1 MKRSKRTNK
10 GLSKFISRERVR
22 ARAGFS
28 PRGGASSTEWKTAKG
43 EFCGSRSGFG
53 FVKVEGVE
61 GDVFIGEDKTLGAIH
76 GDEVEIRYR
85 EYTGRSGEKKT
96 EGRVTKILGASE
108 RTIIGTL
115 CYEPSYKRS
124 RRRFPSYWY
133 VVADDTRVGMRPIVD
148 NPMDGCEGDKVLVLL
163 KHGGNP
169 MHPECTIVANLG
181 DSMSKEANYDAVL
194 LECGIPTE
202 FSEGELAEAERVA
215 KREVS
220 PDGRADFTKDS
231 ILTIDGEGAK
241 DLDDAVSIKK
251 CGTGWRLYVHIADV
265 SSYVG
270 EKTALDRAV
279 MSRGTS
285 VYFTDKV
292 VPMLPPS
299 LSNGA
304 CSLNAGEP
312 KSTLS
317 AIMTLSAEGEILKTE
332 VVKSVICSKVRG
344 VYSEVNELFNHTA
357 SAEIKEKYKSVS
369 YALSNMKALYEV
381 LAKKSA
387 KRGAMDLEIPEA
399 EIILDEDGTPIDIQR
414 RVRGDAEKMIEQ
426 FMLTA
431 NEGVAR
437 FLTEKGIPC
446 VYRVHACPTV
456 EKMDSLVGYLYNLGL
471 DTRGIDCEGVTTGQL
486 SAILLQAEEKGLGYP
501 VSYSVLRSMAK
512 AEYSEVLSP
521 HFGLGLSTYCHFT
534 SPIRR
539 LSDLATHRII
549 HRVLLEGRP
558 AKSMSGYAKRASRAA
573 TECELRALTAER
585 RITDLYKVIYMSE
598 RVGEEFSAMV
608 TSITSFGMFV
618 EPENTCEGLIPISEM
633 PGYFIFDERNMA
645 MRDGQ
650 KIYHLG
656 DSVRVRLEEAD
667 IVRGKLRYSLLL

>member
-10 GLSKFISRERVR
+10 SLRKFITRDRIRSRDGLYRGQTKSIGEWQT
-22 ARAGFS
+22 AR
-28 PRGGASSTEWKTAKG
+28 G

-53 FVKVEGVE
+53 FVKAEGVE
-61 GDVFIGEDKTLGAIH
+61 EDIFIGEDKTLGAIH
-76 GDEVEIRYR
+76 GDEVEVRYR

-96 EGRVTKILGASE
+96 EGRVTKILGAKE

-115 CYEPSYKRS
+115 CYEPSYKRG
-124 RRRFPSYWY
+124 RRRMPAYWY
-133 VVADDTRVGMRPIVD
+133 VVADDARIGIRPVVED
-148 NPMDGCEGDKVLVLL
+148 PLDGCEGDKVLVLL
-163 KHGGNP
+163 KHNGNP
-169 MHPECTIVANLG
+169 MFPECRIVANFG

-194 LECGIPTE
+194 VECGIPVE
-202 FSEGELAEAERVA
+202 FSENELAEAERVA

-220 PDGRADFTKDS
+220 TEGRVDFTKDTVF
-231 ILTIDGEGAK
+231 TIDGEGAK
-241 DLDDAVSIKK
+241 DLDDAVSIRK
-251 CGTGWRLYVHIADV
+251 CDTGWRLYVHIADV

-292 VPMLPPS
+292 VPMLPQS

-312 KSTLS
+312 KYTLT

-344 VYSEVNELFNHTA
+344 VYSEVNSLFSKTA
-357 SAEIKEKYKSVS
+357 SKEIREKYKPVS
-369 YALSNMKALYEV
+369 YALSNMYKLYEV

-399 EIILDEDGTPIDIQR
+399 QIILDGDGNPVDIQKR
-414 RVRGDAEKMIEQ
+414 ERGIGERMIEQ

-437 FLTEKGIPC
+437 LLTEKGIPC
-446 VYRVHACPTV
+446 VYRVHASPTV
-456 EKMDSLVGYLYNLGL
+456 ERMVDLVGYLYNLGL
-471 DTRGIDCEGVTTGQL
+471 DTRGIDCENVTTGQL
-486 SAILLQAEEKGLGYP
+486 SSILEEAEEKGLGYP

-512 AEYSEVLSP
+512 AEYSEVLSS
-521 HFGLGLSTYCHFT
+521 HFGLGLKTYCHFT

-549 HRVLLEGRP
+549 HKVLFEGRA
-558 AKSMSGYAKRASRAA
+558 AKSMSGYAKRAARAA

-585 RITDLYKVIYMSE
+585 KITDLYKVIYMSE
-598 RVGEEFSAMV
+598 HVGEEFDATV

-618 EPENTCEGLIPISEM
+618 APENTCEGLIPISEM
-633 PGYFIFDERNMA
+633 PGYFIFDEKNMT
-645 MRDGQ
+645 MRDGSE
-650 KIYHLG
+650 IYHLG

-667 IVRGKLRYSLLL
+667 ITRLKLRYALLL

>member
-1 MKRSKRTNK
+1 MKRSKRVNK
-10 GLSKFISRERVR
+10 GLTKFISRDRVR
-22 ARAGFS
+22 SHSGYS
-28 PRGGASSTEWKTAKG
+28 PRGAKESAEWKTARG

-53 FVKVEGVE
+53 FVKVEGLDE
-61 GDVFIGEDKTLGAIH
+61 DIFIGEDKTLGAIH

-85 EYTGRSGEKKT
+85 EYTWRSGEKKT
-96 EGRVTKILGASE
+96 EGRVTKILGLGE

-115 CYEPSYKRS
+115 CYEPSYKRGK
-124 RRRFPSYWY
+124 RRIPSYWY
-133 VVADDTRVGMRPIVD
+133 VVADDARIGIRPVVD
-148 NPMDGCEGDKVLVLL
+148 DAMDGCEGDKVLVLL

-169 MHPECTIVANLG
+169 MYPECSIVANLG
-181 DSMSKEANYDAVL
+181 DAMSKEANYEAVL
-194 LECGIPTE
+194 LECGIPMEFTDTE
-202 FSEGELAEAERVA
+202 LYEAERAA

-220 PDGRADFTKDS
+220 LEGRTDFTADA
-231 ILTIDGEGAK
+231 ILTIDSESAK

-279 MSRGTS
+279 MNRGTS

-292 VPMLPPS
+292 VPMLPRS

-312 KSTLS
+312 KYTLS
-317 AIMTLSAEGEILKTE
+317 AIMTLSADGEILKTE
-332 VVKSVICSKVRG
+332 VKKSVICSKVRG
-344 VYSEVNELFNHTA
+344 VYSEVNAIFDHTA
-357 SAEIKEKYKSVS
+357 SKEIREKYKSVA
-369 YALSNMKALYEV
+369 YALSNMYKLYEV
-381 LAKKSA
+381 LAKRSA

-399 EIILDEDGTPIDIQR
+399 EIVLDENGTPIDIQR

-426 FMLTA
+426 FMLAA

-437 FLTEKGIPC
+437 LLTEKGIPC
-446 VYRVHACPTV
+446 VYRVHAAPTA
-456 EKMDSLVGYLYNLGL
+456 EKMSDLVGYLYNLGL
-471 DTRGIDCEGVTTGQL
+471 DTRVIDQESVTTGQL
-486 SAILLQAEEKGLGYP
+486 SKILAQAEEKGLSYP

-521 HFGLGLSTYCHFT
+521 HFGLGISTYCHFT

-549 HRVLLEGRP
+549 HRVLFEGRG
-558 AKSMSGYAKRASRAA
+558 AKTMSSYAKRAARAA

-585 RITDLYKVIYMSE
+585 RITDLYKVIYMSL
-598 RVGEEFSAMV
+598 RVGKEFSAMV
-608 TSITSFGMFV
+608 TSVTSFGMFV

-633 PGYFIFDERNMA
+633 PGYFIFDERNLA
-645 MRDGQ
+645 IRDGQ
-650 KIYHLG
+650 KVYHLG
-656 DSVRVRLEEAD
+656 DTVRVRLEEAD